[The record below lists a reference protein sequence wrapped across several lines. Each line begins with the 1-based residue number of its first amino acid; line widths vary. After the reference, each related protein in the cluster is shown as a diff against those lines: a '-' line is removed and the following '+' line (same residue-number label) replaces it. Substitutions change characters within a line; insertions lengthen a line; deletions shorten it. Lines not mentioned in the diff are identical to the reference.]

1 MKSKYIWIITLLVLL
16 VLAGFGWWR
25 YYFVFGEGVKAGTLN
40 FVVKKGYV
48 FKTWEGRLIQ
58 EGFKTPT
65 PGAMQSNEFE
75 FSITSDSIAEV
86 LERSGGKFVELR
98 YKEYLNALPWRG
110 MSNYV
115 VTEILEVGD
124 VNRQLNRVIPQQQV
138 ITQ

>member
-1 MKSKYIWIITLLVLL
+1 MKRKIFWIGGLIVIILLAV
-16 VLAGFGWWR
+16 FIWWR

-40 FVVKKGYV
+40 FVVRKGYV

-75 FSITSDSIAEV
+75 FSITNDSIAKE

-98 YKEYLNALPWRG
+98 YKEYLHTLPWRG

-115 VTEILEVGD
+115 ITD
-124 VNRQLNRVIPQQQV
+124 VLAIKEARPINNRIPPVQ
-138 ITQ
+138 

>member
-1 MKSKYIWIITLLVLL
+1 MKRKTIVIAGIILVII
-16 VLAGFGWWR
+16 LAVFMWWR

-58 EGFKTPT
+58 EGFKTPA

-75 FSITSDSIAEV
+75 FSVSSDSIAAV
-86 LERSGGKFVELR
+86 LERSGGRFVELR
-98 YKEYLNALPWRG
+98 YKEYLHPLPWRG

-115 VTEILEVGD
+115 VTEILELKSESPENTGKLPVE
-124 VNRQLNRVIPQQQV
+124 N
-138 ITQ
+138 

>member
-1 MKSKYIWIITLLVLL
+1 MWIITLLVLL

-75 FSITSDSIAEV
+75 FSVKSDSIATV

-98 YKEYLNALPWRG
+98 YKEFLHPLPWRG

-115 VTEILEVGD
+115 VTEILRVEDAGEKPD
-124 VNRQLNRVIPQQQV
+124 NVIPQQQV
-138 ITQ
+138 VN

>member
-1 MKSKYIWIITLLVLL
+1 MKRKVLL
-16 VLAGFGWWR
+16 ISVLIIVLILGIIFWWR

-40 FVVKKGYV
+40 FFVKKGYV

-75 FSITSDSIAEV
+75 FSLTNDSVAAI
-86 LERSGGKFVELR
+86 LERSGGMFVELR
-98 YKEYLNALPWRG
+98 YKEYLHALPWRG

-115 VTEILEVGD
+115 VTEVLMVD
-124 VNRQLNRVIPQQQV
+124 QNKSLNRVIPQQGPQ
-138 ITQ
+138 